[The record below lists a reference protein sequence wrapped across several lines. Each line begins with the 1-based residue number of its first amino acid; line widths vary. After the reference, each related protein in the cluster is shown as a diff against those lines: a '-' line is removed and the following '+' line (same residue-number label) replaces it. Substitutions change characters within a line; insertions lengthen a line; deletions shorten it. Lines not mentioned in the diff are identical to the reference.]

1 MIILNDSFWFAISVS
16 RWDGQEGGRGVQDGG
31 RMYTYGCFMSMYSK
45 NHYNVVISL
54 QLKKY
59 IIKRKLEWEVKI
71 LEDAKL
77 GKIIDVNTDVT
88 LGKKP
93 KFLLHGREDELSL
106 TFHCSDTYLSLM
118 LLLKWKPLYEEEVIF
133 LLYTDTREFE

>member
-16 RWDGQEGGRGVQDGG
+16 RWDGEEGGRGVQDGG
-31 RMYTYGCFMSMYSK
+31 RMYTYGRFMSVYSK

-71 LEDAKL
+71 LEEAKL
-77 GKIIDVNTDVT
+77 GKITDVNTDVT
-88 LGKKP
+88 LGKKL
-93 KFLLHGREDELSL
+93 KFLLHWREDELSL
-106 TFHCSDTYLSLM
+106 AFHCSCTYLSLM
-118 LLLKWKPLYEEEVIF
+118 LLLKWKSLYEEVIF